1 MKVNVIPGL
10 LVLMVSALLAYW
22 FYSMSDDGEQMSKAL
37 ALSGF
42 LSLGVS
48 SFCGVGISFEEKHR
62 SINKVAVSTLFFIIF
77 MIEHICFSLWGT
89 NPISLFILSGILVIV
104 YLLLFNGISQM
115 GDVESKKHNE

>member
-1 MKVNVIPGL
+1 MKVNVIPGF
-10 LVLMVSALLAYW
+10 LVLMISALLAYW
-22 FYSMSDDGEQMSKAL
+22 FYSLSDAGEQMGKVL

-62 SINKVAVSTLFFIIF
+62 SINKVAVSVFFFIIF

-89 NPISLFILSGILVIV
+89 NPISLFILSGILVML
-104 YLLLFNGISQM
+104 YLLVFNVISQM
-115 GDVESKKHNE
+115 GNVENKKHDE